1 VRHFA
6 QGEEGDQESGKGAWM
21 KRDIPVAQLIPGDIL
36 LYRSK
41 GLISD
46 AIRFIDRSE
55 VSHASLFLGRYEEM
69 GRTVGEATQEG
80 VMRRE
85 LPTSIEHVEWVESR
99 RPKELPASLD
109 PVLDRAGFYLQR
121 GERYAFEQIL
131 LLAFLCITRNL
142 CGSSILGRLIRETLD
157 AASAFLL
164 RLFNAGR
171 EPMICSEFV
180 FRCYVEALPGLIDVP
195 ARSPGMLRFGE
206 RAVPIGKNG
215 GIHRGSALSLLLE
228 KHGGRLSEENVD
240 LAGPLT
246 AAESVDVP
254 RVEQWIEAYFLELQ
268 KQAAKT
274 ARIDLTS
281 PDLQPSFE
289 RFAASLFLARK
300 RPKKKELSR
309 AAVLGELFD
318 VAADFVTPGD
328 LQRSK
333 SLAFIGKLDRK
344 GSGR

>member
-1 VRHFA
+1 
-6 QGEEGDQESGKGAWM
+6 M
-21 KRDIPVAQLIPGDIL
+21 KRDIPIAELMPGDVL
-36 LYRSK
+36 LSRSK

-55 VSHASLFLGRYEEM
+55 VSHAGLFLGRYEGK
-69 GRTVGEATQEG
+69 GRTVGEAIREG
-80 VMRRE
+80 VIRRE
-85 LPTSIEHVEWVESR
+85 LSKSIEHAEWVESR
-99 RPKELPASLD
+99 RLKEPPASLD

-121 GERYAFEQIL
+121 GERYAFEPIL
-131 LLAFLCITRNL
+131 LLVFLCITRNL
-142 CGSSILGRLIRETLD
+142 CGSSILGKLIRETLD

-164 RLFNAGR
+164 RLFNTGR

-180 FRCYVEALPGLIDVP
+180 FRCYGEALPGSIDVL

-228 KHGGRLSEENVD
+228 KHGGELSGGNVD

-246 AAESVDVP
+246 AAESVNVL
-254 RVEQWIEAYFLELQ
+254 RVEQRIEAYFHDLQ
-268 KQAAKT
+268 KQPPKT

-289 RFAASLFLARK
+289 RFAASLSLALR
-300 RPKKKELSR
+300 RPDTQELPR
-309 AAVLGELFD
+309 AAVLGDLFD
-318 VAADFVTPGD
+318 AAADFVTPGD
-328 LQRSK
+328 LQRCK

>member
-1 VRHFA
+1 MIKA
-6 QGEEGDQESGKGAWM
+6 
-21 KRDIPVAQLIPGDIL
+21 IPIAQLMPGDVL
-36 LYRSK
+36 LYR
-41 GLISD
+41 GTGWISD
-46 AIRFIDRSE
+46 AVRFIDRSE
-55 VSHASLFLGRYEEM
+55 VSHAGLFLGRYEEK
-69 GRTVGEATQEG
+69 GRTVGEAIREG
-80 VMRRE
+80 LIRRE
-85 LPTSIEHVEWVESR
+85 LPKSIEHAEWVESR
-99 RPKELPASLD
+99 RLKELPASLD

-121 GERYAFEQIL
+121 GERYGFEQIL
-131 LLAFLCITRNL
+131 LLAFLCIARNL
-142 CGSSILGRLIRETLD
+142 CGASILEKLIRDTLD

-180 FRCYVEALPGLIDVP
+180 FRCYGEALPGSIDAL
-195 ARSPGMLRFGE
+195 ARSAGMLQFGE

-228 KHGGRLSEENVD
+228 RHGARLSEGNVD

-246 AAESVDVP
+246 AAESVDAL
-254 RVEQWIEAYFLELQ
+254 RVEQLVEAYFHDLQ
-268 KQAAKT
+268 KQPPKT

-289 RFAASLFLARK
+289 RFAASLFLAR
-300 RPKKKELSR
+300 RGPDTRGLPR
-309 AAVLGELFD
+309 AAVLGDLFD
-318 VAADFVTPGD
+318 AAADFVTPGD
-328 LQRSK
+328 LQRCK